1 MCFSSIQVN
10 KKHERETGRNSVL
23 DSPMKNVIQSV
34 KGTRDFY
41 PREMAIRTWLYNK
54 ARQVSEAFGYQ
65 EYEAPILETI
75 ELYAAKSGEEL
86 VKEQSFV
93 FPDRSD
99 NLITLRPELTPS
111 LMRMVAQ
118 RQGQLVFPLRWW
130 SFGPFWRY
138 ERPQKGRSREFF
150 QWNID
155 LIGEASPEAD
165 AEMAAVMASFFE
177 ATGLTTDEVSIMVN
191 NRRLMDRALEKLNLS
206 PEQRPNVFRLID
218 RRDKLSPDS
227 WQSYALELGLSQT
240 QFDQLL
246 VLLDDQDLWKESEEL
261 VRFFEAI
268 DALGVSNYVRF
279 NPQIIRGLD
288 YYTGTV
294 YEGRAT
300 TKNIKRSVAGG
311 GRYDDLLADVGGNPL
326 PGTGYAMGDVV
337 TTILLEET
345 GHLPDGLE
353 VSPAPVLVTVFDDNS
368 LLASYKLAAELRQ
381 SGLKIACYPVPAK
394 LGKQF
399 KYADRIGARLA
410 LVLGPDEKAQ
420 GQVTIKN
427 LADREQFVIP
437 QSEAPNKIRQI
448 LDSRG
453 SS

>member
-1 MCFSSIQVN
+1 
-10 KKHERETGRNSVL
+10 
-23 DSPMKNVIQSV
+23 MKNVIPSV

-65 EYEAPILETI
+65 EYEGPILETI
-75 ELYAAKSGEEL
+75 DLYAAKSGEEL

-99 NLITLRPELTPS
+99 NLITLRPELTPT
-111 LMRMVAQ
+111 LVRMVAQ
-118 RQGQLVFPLRWW
+118 RQGQLTFPLRWW

-138 ERPQKGRSREFF
+138 ERPQKGRTREFF

-155 LIGEASPEAD
+155 LVGEATPEAD
-165 AEMAAVMASFFE
+165 AEMVAVMASFFK
-177 ATGLTTDEVSIMVN
+177 ATGLTIDEVQIMVN
-191 NRRLMDRALEKLNLS
+191 NRRLMEGEIGKLNLTT
-206 PEQRPNVFRLID
+206 ELRQNVFRLID
-218 RRDKLSPDS
+218 RRDKLSAEN
-227 WQSYALELGLSQT
+227 WKAYALELGLT
-240 QFDQLL
+240 EAQFEQLL
-246 VLLDDQDLWKESEEL
+246 DLLDNQELWKESDEL

-268 DALGVSNYVRF
+268 DALGVSDYVRF

-300 TKNIKRSVAGG
+300 TEKIRRSVAGG
-311 GRYDDLLADVGGNPL
+311 GRYDNLLAEVGGDPL

-337 TTILLEET
+337 TTLLLEET
-345 GHLPDGLE
+345 GHLPEGLD
-353 VSPAPVLVTVFDDNS
+353 VSPAPVLVTIFNEDM
-368 LLASYKLAAELRQ
+368 LLASYKLAADLRKA
-381 SGLKIACYPVPAK
+381 GLKIACYPVPAK

-399 KYADRIGARLA
+399 KFADRIGAKLA
-410 LVLGPDEKAQ
+410 LVLGPDEKSQ
-420 GQVTIKN
+420 GQVAIKN
-427 LADREQFVIP
+427 LAERDQFVIP
-437 QSEAPNKIRQI
+437 QNEAAERIRQI
-448 LDSRG
+448 LAAEK